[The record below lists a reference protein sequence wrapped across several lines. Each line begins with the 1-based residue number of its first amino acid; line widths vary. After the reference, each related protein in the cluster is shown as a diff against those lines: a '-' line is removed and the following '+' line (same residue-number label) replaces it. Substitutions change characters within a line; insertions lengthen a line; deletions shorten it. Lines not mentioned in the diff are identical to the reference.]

1 MSYYHCLK
9 CGEKLKE
16 LSSHEWGIL
25 AGPFRLTC
33 KVGRNKKI
41 NGGICTDK
49 YKCPNCDT
57 EWFRVEHLIIE
68 WLAVENLVVE
78 GKKKESEVEHDA

>member
-16 LSSHEWGIL
+16 LSSHEW
-25 AGPFRLTC
+25 
-33 KVGRNKKI
+33 
-41 NGGICTDK
+41 TDK
-49 YKCPNCDT
+49 YKCLNCDT
-57 EWFRVEHLIIE
+57 EWFRVKHLIIE
-68 WLAVENLVVE
+68 WLDVENLVVE